1 VFTDADKPLL
11 RSLAN
16 VLKVSGC
23 EVPDW
28 IFSLDKISN
37 KLKKRLE
44 KFPVKRE
51 TISTDISKN
60 RDPKFM

>member
-1 VFTDADKPLL
+1 MFTDADKPLL